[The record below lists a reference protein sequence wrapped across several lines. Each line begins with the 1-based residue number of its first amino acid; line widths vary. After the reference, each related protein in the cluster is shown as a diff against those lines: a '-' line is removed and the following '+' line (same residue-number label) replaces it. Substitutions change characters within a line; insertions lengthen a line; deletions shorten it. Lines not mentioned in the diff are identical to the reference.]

1 MKFLDYTKK
10 IAEKIRFYD
19 DIAKNAYSNINM
31 TNPFAKPV
39 AVTIVWVEDEN
50 Y

>member
-10 IAEKIRFYD
+10 IAEKIKFYD
-19 DIAKNAYSNINM
+19 DIAKNAYFNM
-31 TNPFAKPV
+31 INPFAKPV
-39 AVTIVWVEDEN
+39 TITVVWVEDEE

>member
-19 DIAKNAYSNINM
+19 DIAKDAFSNLHTI
-31 TNPFAKPV
+31 NPFAKPIV
-39 AVTIVWVEDEN
+39 VTIVWVEEE
-50 Y
+50 